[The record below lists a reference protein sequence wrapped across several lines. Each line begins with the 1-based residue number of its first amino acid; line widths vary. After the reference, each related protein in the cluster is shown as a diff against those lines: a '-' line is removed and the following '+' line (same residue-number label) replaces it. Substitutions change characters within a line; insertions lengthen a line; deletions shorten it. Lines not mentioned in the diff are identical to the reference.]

1 MISVRLSEDVERRLA
16 SLAEKTGRSKSY
28 YVRLAVEEFLEDR
41 EDYLMALSALERG
54 AARVPLDQVVKE
66 LGLDD

>member
-1 MISVRLSEDVERRLA
+1 MISVRFPDTVEHRLA

-41 EDYLMALSALERG
+41 EDYLLALSVLEKG
-54 AARVPLDQVVKE
+54 NTRVPLDQVVKDI
-66 LGLDD
+66 GLDD

>member
-1 MISVRLSEDVERRLA
+1 MISVRLPETTERRLA
-16 SLAEKTGRSKSY
+16 SLAERTGRSKSY

-41 EDYLMALSALERG
+41 EDYLRALSVLEQG
-54 AARVPLDQVVKE
+54 NPRVPLDQVIKD

>member
-1 MISVRLSEDVERRLA
+1 MISVRLPDAVERRLA

-28 YVRLAVEEFLEDR
+28 YVRVAVEAFLEDR
-41 EDYLMALSALERG
+41 EDYLLALSVLEEG
-54 AARVPLDQVVKE
+54 HPRVPLDKVVKD

>member
-1 MISVRLSEDVERRLA
+1 LPESVERRLA

-28 YVRLAVEEFLEDR
+28 YVRLAIEEFLEDR
-41 EDYLMALSALERG
+41 EDYLHALSVLEKNNPRIPLEDL
-54 AARVPLDQVVKE
+54 ARD